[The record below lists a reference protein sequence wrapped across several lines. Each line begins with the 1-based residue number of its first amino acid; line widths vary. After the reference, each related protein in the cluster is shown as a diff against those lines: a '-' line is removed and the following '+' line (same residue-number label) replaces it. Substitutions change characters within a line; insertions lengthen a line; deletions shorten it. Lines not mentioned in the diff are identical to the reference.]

1 MDIGSW
7 LTALSGTLTDEIV
20 PLALLFAASVVAWA
34 VARWWLVAAVG
45 RLIERSETTW
55 DDALVEHRVFVR
67 LAHVAPAYVVHHWI
81 GAIEGLPDDFV
92 VFVQRVALAVMVVVV
107 VVTLSSLLTAVN
119 TVYSKHPEYRHR
131 PIKGYVQVL
140 KLVLYSVAAI
150 SAVAIL
156 LDRSPLIFLSGL
168 GAMTAVL
175 LLIFKDT
182 ILSLVASV
190 QIASNDMIHV
200 GDWVEMPQ
208 CGADGDVIDIALH
221 TVKIQNW
228 DKTITTVPTYRFIN
242 EGFKNWRGMSR
253 SGGRR
258 IKRAVHLDVSSI
270 RFLDDEEIDRFGR
283 WALLED
289 YIREK
294 KKEISEHNARV
305 LESSAGG
312 PPAESD
318 GAGRPREGAA
328 RADLRLLTNVGTFRA
343 YVFNYLKQHPKIHD
357 RDFTLL
363 VRQLPPGPEGL
374 PIELYCFSNDQ
385 DWVRYEGIQSDIFD
399 HILAILPEFGLRAFQ
414 SPTGHDL
421 AALREAAGR
430 RGD

>member
-1 MDIGSW
+1 MDAWSW
-7 LTALSGTLTDEIV
+7 PTAISGTLADEIV
-20 PLALLFAASVVAWA
+20 PLALLFGASLAAWA

-45 RLIERSETTW
+45 RLVARSETTW
-55 DDALVEHRVFVR
+55 DDALVEHGVFVR
-67 LAHVAPAYVVHHWI
+67 LAHVAPAFVVYHWI
-81 GAIEGLPDDFV
+81 GAVGGLPDDFV
-92 VFVQRVALAVMVVVV
+92 SFAQRVALAVMVVVV
-107 VVTLSSLLTAVN
+107 VVTLSSLLTAIN

-150 SAVAIL
+150 SSVAIL

-168 GAMTAVL
+168 GALTAVL
-175 LLIFKDT
+175 LLVFKDT

-208 CGADGDVIDIALH
+208 CGADGDVVDIALH

-228 DKTITTVPTYRFIN
+228 DKTITTVPTWRFIN
-242 EGFKNWRGMSR
+242 EGFKNWRGMAR

-270 RFLDDEEIDRFGR
+270 RFLDDAEIDRFGR
-283 WALLED
+283 WALLRD

-294 KKEISEHNARV
+294 KQEISDHNARV
-305 LESSAGG
+305 LADAAGG
-312 PPAESD
+312 AD
-318 GAGRPREGAA
+318 RPRGHGQGAA

-414 SPTGHDL
+414 SPTGHDV
-421 AALREAAGR
+421 AALRPGE
-430 RGD
+430 RGLGER

>member
-1 MDIGSW
+1 MDLQDD
-7 LTALSGTLTDEIV
+7 LTRLLGPAASEIV
-20 PLALLFAASVVAWA
+20 PLALLLGASLAAYG

-45 RLIERSETTW
+45 RLVQRSETSW
-55 DDALVEHRVFVR
+55 DDALVEHQVFVR

-81 GAIEGLPDDFV
+81 GTIDGLPEGLV
-92 VFVQRVALAVMVVVV
+92 YFVQRVALAVMVIVVA
-107 VVTLSSLLTAVN
+107 VTLSSLLTAIN
-119 TVYSKHPEYRHR
+119 TVYSSNPEYRHR
-131 PIKGYVQVL
+131 PIKGYLQVL
-140 KLVLYSVAAI
+140 KLVLYSAAAV
-150 SAVAIL
+150 SAVSIL

-270 RFLDDEEIDRFGR
+270 RFLSEEEVDRFGR
-283 WALLED
+283 WGLLRD
-289 YIREK
+289 YIKEK
-294 KKEISEHNARV
+294 KQELAEYNARV
-305 LESSAGG
+305 QE
-312 PPAESD
+312 
-318 GAGRPREGAA
+318 AGRGEGGVEAGA
-328 RADLRLLTNVGTFRA
+328 VIADLRLLTNVGTFRA
-343 YVFNYLKQHPKIHD
+343 YVFNYLKQHPMIHD
-357 RDFTLL
+357 QGFTLL
-363 VRQLPPGPEGL
+363 VRQLSPGPNGL

-385 DWVRYEGIQSDIFD
+385 DWARYEGIQSDIFD
-399 HILAILPEFGLRAFQ
+399 HVLAILPEFGLRAFQ

-421 AALREAAGR
+421 AALNERIGAGH
-430 RGD
+430 D